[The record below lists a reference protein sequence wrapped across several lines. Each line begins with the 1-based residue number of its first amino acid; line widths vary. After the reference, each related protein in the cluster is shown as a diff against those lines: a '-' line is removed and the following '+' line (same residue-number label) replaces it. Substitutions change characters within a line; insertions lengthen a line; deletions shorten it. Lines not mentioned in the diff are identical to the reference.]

1 MIPDGQSNL
10 FSRVDKEDIAILS
23 FCDRARDLLG
33 TNLAAIDQLWRF
45 FGEQERHPSKAIVLH
60 MPASAL
66 GPVSIDKMLAGLPF
80 DGQVGGPASLN
91 ETDFARGMNA
101 MQHFIKAV
109 RRTEL
114 SVVAALEGC
123 MVLPLFGPPL
133 ACDFRMVSADFILVN
148 RMADYGIAPLGGLPW
163 FLARN
168 VGRKLAC
175 DLVRRT
181 TGVDAKGAVKLGLVD
196 EVVPQNELLAAAV
209 ALAQDFARRPYRNRL
224 ALKQAALAA
233 DDSLEAYLYREE
245 MLFKKSLAKRT
256 FSNGGQG
263 RAHNMA
269 ADIRISRSSIQGSSP

>member
-1 MIPDGQSNL
+1 MIFNEQSKL
-10 FSRVDKEDIAILS
+10 FSREEIGDIAILS
-23 FCDRARDLLG
+23 FCGRARDLLG
-33 TNLAAIDQLWRF
+33 TNLAVIDQLWRF

-109 RRTEL
+109 RRTEAF
-114 SVVAALEGC
+114 VVAVLEGC

-133 ACDFRMVSADFILVN
+133 ACDFRMASADFILVN
-148 RMADYGIAPLGGLPW
+148 RMADYGIVPLGGLPW
-163 FLARN
+163 FLARH

-181 TGVDAKGAVKLGLVD
+181 TGVDAKEAMKLGLVD

-209 ALAQDFARRPYRNRL
+209 ALAHDFARRPYGNRL
-224 ALKQAALAA
+224 AIKQANIAA
-233 DDSLEAYLYREE
+233 DDSLEAHLFREE
-245 MLFKKSLAKRT
+245 MLFKKSLAKR
-256 FSNGGQG
+256 FP
-263 RAHNMA
+263 
-269 ADIRISRSSIQGSSP
+269 SSESEQRRPIQ

>member
-60 MPASAL
+60 MPASVL
-66 GPVSIDKMLAGLPF
+66 GPVSIDKMLSGLPF
-80 DGQVGGPASLN
+80 DGQVGGPAGLN

-109 RRTEL
+109 RRTEAF
-114 SVVAALEGC
+114 VVAALEGC

-133 ACDFRMVSADFILVN
+133 ACDFRIVSADFILVN

-163 FLARN
+163 FLVRN

-175 DLVRRT
+175 DLVRRAT
-181 TGVDAKGAVKLGLVD
+181 GGVDAKEAMKLGLVD
-196 EVVPQNELLAAAV
+196 EVVPQNELLAAAM
-209 ALAQDFARRPYRNRL
+209 ALAQDFVRRPYGNRL
-224 ALKQAALAA
+224 ALKQAAIAA
-233 DDSLEAYLYREE
+233 ADSLEAYLYREE
-245 MLFKKSLAKRT
+245 MLLKKSLAKRT
-256 FSNGGQG
+256 FSNGNAGA
-263 RAHNMA
+263 RT
-269 ADIRISRSSIQGSSP
+269 